1 MAGKDPGAPP
11 VAITA
16 HADVRR
22 MLLGAMIKRDPS
34 KALTGFDVVL
44 QGLTSE
50 NSNMALAKH
59 LALRGE
65 GAYEVV
71 LRGTSGHWVSPASEH
86 GFRA

>member
-1 MAGKDPGAPP
+1 
-11 VAITA
+11 
-16 HADVRR
+16 
-22 MLLGAMIKRDPS
+22 
-34 KALTGFDVVL
+34 
-44 QGLTSE
+44 
-50 NSNMALAKH
+50 MALAKH